1 MALCYDEAEG
11 YEEMAGNFIIIRG
24 AKEHNLKNINL
35 SLPRNRLIVVTGLS
49 GSGKSSLAFDTL
61 YAEGQ
66 RRYVESLSAYARQF
80 LEQLQKPNVE
90 HIEGLP
96 PAIAIE
102 QRTAGS
108 NPRSTVATTTE
119 IYDYLR
125 LLFARIG
132 IPHCYK
138 CGVKIARQSSSEIV
152 DRVNEFPDGTK
163 ISILAPLVRGRKGEY
178 QKLFEEMK
186 KEGFARVRVDKEIK
200 RLDEPILLNKKLTHT
215 IEVVVDRL
223 TLEKTQKSRL
233 ADSIETALKVG
244 KGLVTV
250 TQEDGETVFSE
261 QFSCPKCGLSFEE
274 MEPRMFSFNSPYGAC
289 SSCNGLGMKLEVDP
303 ELIVRDKTL
312 TLREGVIEPWR
323 RGGKA
328 LVLHYRRILRRLGED
343 KGFNIDTSFKDLPK
357 EIQKLILC
365 GDGEEDHFEGV
376 IPNLERRF
384 METESDYMR
393 QEIQKIMNFLSC
405 PACEGARLRPESL
418 AVTIGGKSV
427 REVTHLP
434 VKEAKTFFSS
444 LRLSQNESLIA
455 HEVLKEIRERLN
467 FLSNVGLEYL
477 TLDRESS
484 TLSGGEAQRI
494 RLATQIGSGLVGVLY
509 ILDEPSIGL
518 HQRDNEKLLTT
529 LRALRD
535 LGNTVVVVEH
545 DETTIRSADY
555 VVDLGPGAGR
565 EGGEVVACGTVEEI
579 LRSPKSL
586 TARYLRRELFIET
599 PKKRRP
605 VNTKKVLKICE
616 AEEHNLKKVSVTIPL
631 GLFSCVTG
639 VSGSGKSTLVD
650 EILYR
655 ALAKKLY
662 GSREKVG
669 KHKEILGADQ
679 IDKVIV
685 IDQSPIGRTPRSNPA
700 TYTGL
705 FTILRD
711 LFSRLPESRTKGYKP
726 GRFSFN
732 VKGGRC
738 EACAGDGI
746 KQVEMH
752 FLPDIFVPCEIC
764 GGLRYNAQT
773 LEILYRGK
781 SIADVLS
788 MTVEEAF
795 EFFKHIPHALDK
807 LKTLY
812 EVGLG
817 YVQLGQ
823 SATTL
828 SGGEAQR
835 VKLATELSRRATGKT
850 LYILDEPTTGLHLA
864 DIDKLLKVLQALV
877 NAGNSVLVIE
887 HHLDVIKN
895 ADYLIDLGPGGG
907 EDGGRVVASGTPEA
921 VAKTEGSYTGDFL
934 RKVLKESS

>member
-907 EDGGRVVASGTPEA
+907 EDGGKVVASGTPEA